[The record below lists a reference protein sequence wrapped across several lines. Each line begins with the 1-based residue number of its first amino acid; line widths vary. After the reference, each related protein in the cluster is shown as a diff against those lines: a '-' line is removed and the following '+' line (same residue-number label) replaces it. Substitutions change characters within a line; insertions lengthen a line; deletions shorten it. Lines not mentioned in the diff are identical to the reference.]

1 MRPFDWQA
9 VCKVIAVLQD
19 LRHALRVLRGSPGV
33 TVAAVAALALGI
45 GANTAVFSLMDAVV
59 LRPLPYPHPERL
71 MSVDPTEHG
80 RAMVATSWPMFRDWR
95 EQSRIF
101 ESLAGYMAGS
111 ANLTGGDPVQVNA
124 AHITPEMFAVLGTAP
139 LVGALEAPARTAV
152 ASYGFWMRRFGG
164 DRAALG
170 RTLILDGE
178 AYTLAGVLP
187 SDFRFPR
194 WKFMAEPDIYLP
206 LLPNPD
212 RRWHYVR
219 VIGRLKPGVTLAQAR
234 ADMDLISAAIERAQ
248 PRENRGEGAA
258 LTPLSDEL
266 TYGTGAPLTA
276 FGGAVLFV
284 LIIGCANV
292 SNLLLG
298 QAVRR
303 RREIAIRSAL
313 GASRARLLRQFL
325 VETLVLA
332 LAGGAAGVLLASWG
346 MPLLVAT
353 VPVHSAFSERVAM
366 GGIGLNWTVLG
377 FAFAVSLVAAV
388 LSGMLPAWRA
398 SRQDRGATFLTSRTV
413 QRERV
418 RGVLI
423 AVEVALSLVL
433 LAGAGLLVKSFIRL
447 LAVDPGFNTRHLL
460 TIDIELPDYKYPEVQ
475 QRAEFVRS
483 ALERLEHIPGV
494 TAAAATDAMPLTKS
508 SVTNGFNVPGSSQEI
523 GSAGFRAVTP
533 GYFEAMG
540 IPLIRGRLPVRGDT
554 AIGVINQAMARR
566 FWPHEDPLGKEIE
579 TPRIERVRTA
589 QTWTMRMTPERFRIV
604 GIVGDVR
611 HLTLD
616 LAPRPEMF
624 LLYSQMETADF
635 TFVLRSQV
643 DPGALARGARR
654 EILAVDRDQP
664 LANVHTV
671 DQLISQDV
679 SDRRFVLLLLAVF
692 ASLAVAL
699 AAAGIFAVVSHSVSQ
714 RTREIGIR
722 MALGADASAVIGAVV
737 RQVLAWVAA
746 GLFIGVAGSLATGRV
761 LRAYLYAVEPRDP
774 GALAIAAATLAAIGA
789 LAAFVPARGAARVD
803 PANTLRCE

>member
-1 MRPFDWQA
+1 M
-9 VCKVIAVLQD
+9 
-19 LRHALRVLRGSPGV
+19 
-33 TVAAVAALALGI
+33 
-45 GANTAVFSLMDAVV
+45 
-59 LRPLPYPHPERL
+59 
-71 MSVDPTEHG
+71 
-80 RAMVATSWPMFRDWR
+80 
-95 EQSRIF
+95 
-101 ESLAGYMAGS
+101 
-111 ANLTGGDPVQVNA
+111 
-124 AHITPEMFAVLGTAP
+124 
-139 LVGALEAPARTAV
+139 
-152 ASYGFWMRRFGG
+152 SYGFWMRRFGG

-170 RTLILDGE
+170 GTLILDGE

-187 SDFRFPR
+187 PDFRFPR

-219 VIGRLKPGVTLAQAR
+219 VIGRLKPGVALAQAR
-234 ADMDLISAAIERAQ
+234 ADMDLISAAIERAH

-266 TYGTGAPLTA
+266 IYGTGAPLTA

-346 MPLLVAT
+346 MPLLVAA

-398 SRQDRGATFLTSRTV
+398 SRQDRSATFLTSRTV

-423 AVEVALSLVL
+423 AAEVALSLVL

-460 TIDIELPDYKYPEVQ
+460 TIDIELPDYKYSEVQ

-508 SVTNGFNVPGSSQEI
+508 SVTNGFNVPGSSEEI

-589 QTWTMRMTPERFRIV
+589 QGWTMRMTPERFRIV

-624 LLYSQMETADF
+624 LLYSQMATADF

-654 EILAVDRDQP
+654 EILGGGSRPAAGQRPHRGPTDLAGCLRSPLRSPAAGRLCVARRCAGSGRHLRRGVAFGLAAHARDRHP
-664 LANVHTV
+664 HGAGRGRFGG
-671 DQLISQDV
+671 
-679 SDRRFVLLLLAVF
+679 DRRRGPAGPRLGRRGSVYRRRRF
-692 ASLAVAL
+692 AGHRPRAARLSLRRR
-699 AAAGIFAVVSHSVSQ
+699 AARSRGIGNRRGYAGRNRRA
-714 RTREIGIR
+714 G
-722 MALGADASAVIGAVV
+722 GV
-737 RQVLAWVAA
+737 RP
-746 GLFIGVAGSLATGRV
+746 G
-761 LRAYLYAVEPRDP
+761 PRCRP
-774 GALAIAAATLAAIGA
+774 
-789 LAAFVPARGAARVD
+789 RGPRQHAPMRVD
-803 PANTLRCE
+803 PSPLERAFERSPSFGLPLRLACSPRLPPAIPLQ